1 MKKIII
7 LGSSGFIGK
16 NLTEKLKK
24 NNTLLFGTYFQ
35 SKPKKNKNIKY
46 IKANLTNKK
55 DVNKVMKGMDIVI
68 QAAAVTGGI
77 KDAKKNPV
85 KYISDNAIMN
95 SIIFESV
102 YKNKIKHF
110 IFLSCSV
117 MYHLS
122 KKPLKEKDFDPN
134 KEIYPSYFGGAWNKV
149 YFEKMCEFY
158 SRISKTKFTAL
169 RHSNV
174 FGPHDTFDLDKSHLC
189 SATIK
194 KVYDST
200 GKKNTITVWGNG
212 TEKRDLIFVDDLV
225 NAVKLIISKQKKS
238 YEIFNIGSSNGISV
252 KELVKK
258 IIKISGKKIKIIF
271 DRNKPTNKFSVR
283 LNCTKAKK
291 ILGWKENFNLNT
303 ALRITSD
310 WYKKNYLN
318 DEK

>member
-194 KVYDST
+194 KVYDFT
-200 GKKNTITVWGNG
+200 GKKKYYYSVGKWN
-212 TEKRDLIFVDDLV
+212 R
-225 NAVKLIISKQKKS
+225 KK
-238 YEIFNIGSSNGISV
+238 
-252 KELVKK
+252 
-258 IIKISGKKIKIIF
+258 
-271 DRNKPTNKFSVR
+271 R
-283 LNCTKAKK
+283 LN
-291 ILGWKENFNLNT
+291 I
-303 ALRITSD
+303 R
-310 WYKKNYLN
+310 
-318 DEK
+318 